1 MRKKRPSQT
10 TEPSSDKE
18 PRLFQVRD
26 QWLDE
31 KEGSTNFYRYWYDPG
46 LRRTRR
52 ASLGTSDLETAKE
65 LLIAIVYGE
74 PENEPLSPES
84 VLMAQ
89 VLKFYMDS
97 HGNGVRASNSARRA
111 CTLLNDYLKT
121 VSAAP
126 KVADFTMARQ
136 RAFMLWCR
144 DEHGFKAKTIYTYLS
159 TVKAAMARAVE
170 PYLIYD
176 SKGEEREVV
185 VLNRPYIIHCRINLI
200 CDVTKLPRPGRREWI
215 PNDGQLVKF
224 INAIEHEHIFRFVIQ
239 ALNTWARPEANI
251 ELSINNQV
259 DFERGIIDLNP
270 PGRAQTK
277 KIRPKIRLTDNL
289 RGWYLHWDVDR
300 PIFYGR
306 RAITTINNKT
316 FKKITA
322 KVGMPEF
329 VPYTLRHYMATR
341 TRSLE
346 GMPVTRE
353 ERATWMGHT
362 DPDHR
367 TTEEWYESFSPNH
380 LVNARDATDLI
391 MKTLNQKS
399 AKNLYAPNMR
409 PSDGLQLIENT
420 EEFG

>member
-1 MRKKRPSQT
+1 MRKKQIGGPVQENGRIL
-10 TEPSSDKE
+10 EIKG
-18 PRLFQVRD
+18 
-26 QWLDE
+26 QWLE
-31 KEGSTNFYRYWYDPG
+31 QKEGSENFYRYWYDPG

-52 ASLGTSDLETAKE
+52 ASLGTSDVEEAKD

-74 PENEPLSPES
+74 PDNEPLSPES

-111 CTLLNDYLKT
+111 CTLVNDYLRKT
-121 VSAAP
+121 VSPAP
-126 KVADFTMARQ
+126 KVADFTLSRQ
-136 RAFMLWCR
+136 RAFMKWCC

-159 TVKAAMARAVE
+159 TIKAAMARAID

-185 VLNRPYIIHCRINLI
+185 VLNRPYAIHCKIDLI
-200 CDVTKLPRPGRREWI
+200 CKVTGQPRPGRREWI
-215 PNDGQLVKF
+215 PNDSQLVEF

-289 RGWYLHWDVDR
+289 RGWYLDWDIDR
-300 PIFYGR
+300 PIVYGR
-306 RAITTINNKT
+306 RAVRTINNST

-322 KVGMPEF
+322 KVGMPEL

-341 TRSLE
+341 TRSLQ
-346 GMPVTRE
+346 GMPVSRE

-391 MKTLNQKS
+391 MKTLNKKS
-399 AKNLYAPNMR
+399 EKNLYAPNMR
-409 PSDGLQLIENT
+409 PSDSLQLIESA
-420 EEFG
+420 EEFGT